1 MENTDLRTIDLEG
14 DVNRYRAVVDV
25 LVRHNEFLT
34 ELIKRTID
42 LLDTGGAYSTT
53 GPNIREAL
61 IAGVKTSMDF
71 ESELAKAASA
81 EE

>member
-1 MENTDLRTIDLEG
+1 MENTDLRTLDLEG

-25 LVRHNEFLT
+25 LIRHKDFLA
-34 ELIKRTID
+34 ELIKTTID
-42 LLDTGGAYSTT
+42 AMDHGGIIPA
-53 GPNIREAL
+53 REAL